1 VDRPQTSVNA
11 IAAEEEQALVRQDM
25 DLPVEGDMADL
36 TLGERLALQD
46 PGAHPATPAKGHA
59 ATTVDGKTG
68 SSLGPQNAQSLTRLL
83 LQALHTSDPQLLSMI
98 LTSPS
103 NSSPTLIRNTIR
115 KLPTSMAL
123 PLLKACVDR
132 LGKGK
137 AFNKRGGGRGGGL
150 NEKQGLVVVA
160 WIRGVLVE
168 RGNVLMTVSL
178 SREGSLKCSFA
189 DHLLRS
195 LPCHRIW
202 RLYRPCLEID
212 SSCILL

>member
-1 VDRPQTSVNA
+1 
-11 IAAEEEQALVRQDM
+11 
-25 DLPVEGDMADL
+25 MADL

>member
-1 VDRPQTSVNA
+1 
-11 IAAEEEQALVRQDM
+11 M

-46 PGAHPATPAKGHA
+46 PGAHPATPAKGQA
-59 ATTVDGKTG
+59 GVASAEAKTG

-103 NSSPTLIRNTIR
+103 NASPTLIRNTIR

-137 AFNKRGGGRGGGL
+137 AFSKRGGGRGGGL

-168 RGNVLMTVSL
+168 RGNVLMTVSAAICL
-178 SREGSLKCSFA
+178 WSWLTPFRSRLCRHIWRPCRRCSMTDCSFT
-189 DHLLRS
+189 
-195 LPCHRIW
+195 
-202 RLYRPCLEID
+202 RL
-212 SSCILL
+212 

>member
-1 VDRPQTSVNA
+1 
-11 IAAEEEQALVRQDM
+11 
-25 DLPVEGDMADL
+25 MADL

-59 ATTVDGKTG
+59 GAAATDAKTG

-103 NSSPTLIRNTIR
+103 NASPTLIRNTIR

-168 RGNVLMTVSL
+168 RGNVLMTVSAARVGFGL
-178 SREGSLKCSFA
+178 G
-189 DHLLRS
+189 
-195 LPCHRIW
+195 
-202 RLYRPCLEID
+202 
-212 SSCILL
+212 

>member
-1 VDRPQTSVNA
+1 MQRFKDVERPQTSVNA

-36 TLGERLALQD
+36 TLGERLALQE
-46 PGAHPATPAKGHA
+46 PGAHPATPAKGLAGA
-59 ATTVDGKTG
+59 ATTTDAKTG

-103 NSSPTLIRNTIR
+103 NASPTLIRNTIR

-168 RGNVLMTVSL
+168 RGNVLMTVS
-178 SREGSLKCSFA
+178 GAIWFA
-189 DHLLRS
+189 IQD
-195 LPCHRIW
+195 
-202 RLYRPCLEID
+202 
-212 SSCILL
+212 